1 MDGATI
7 NLYRGAMGLTVTDLA
22 DRLGVDRRTI
32 QRWENNSWPIPP
44 DSQAL
49 IDDMWQNWL
58 DRIDSLLGEI
68 DELPPGSEIDLA
80 VYVSDGSLAAAG
92 GGLKTRMAPQL
103 SGFSEQLRGH
113 CV

>member
-49 IDDMWQNWL
+49 IEDMWQNWL
-58 DRIDSLLGEI
+58 DRIDSLLERAESFPEGAQA
-68 DELPPGSEIDLA
+68 DLA
-80 VYVSDGSLAAAG
+80 HYRDGVLAAQNQALAVLL
-92 GGLKTRMAPQL
+92 GLADRDVSAHWVPV
-103 SGFSEQLRGH
+103 EE
-113 CV
+113 